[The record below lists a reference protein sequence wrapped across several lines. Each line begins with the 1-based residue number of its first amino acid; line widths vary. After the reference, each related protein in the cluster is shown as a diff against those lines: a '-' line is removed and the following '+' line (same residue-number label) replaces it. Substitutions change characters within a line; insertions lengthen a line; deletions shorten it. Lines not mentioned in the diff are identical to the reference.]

1 MGLFDRLKKNAETKQ
16 NDVMD
21 TIDKSDW
28 LQVFSACLGKAMV
41 IQNNAAKYV
50 VRDRN
55 WNVDFSQGYIAF
67 GEDKYPVQFIGSE
80 SSSSNT
86 WMWGWNNIN
95 NFSEKIIALSNEA
108 LIKGKEWNLEPLRV
122 PKFDLNDVFNGH
134 NLSIVAC
141 GISKDNYFYY
151 RGPHD
156 GGAIFMAVGN
166 VPKEVYMPVNIIEFA
181 DLTVQCIQQY
191 PIDHKIFVESLLQWN
206 GTKYDW
212 DKDTLVAHF
221 QQNLH
226 ISFEQ
231 SGEYYRIAAI
241 NTK

>member
-1 MGLFDRLKKNAETKQ
+1 MGLFDRLKKNVEIKQ

-28 LQVFSACLGKAMV
+28 LQVFSACLGKMMV

-95 NFSEKIIALSNEA
+95 HFPEKLIALSDEA
-108 LIKGKEWNLEPLRV
+108 LKNGKEWNLDPLRV
-122 PKFDLNDVFNGH
+122 PQFDLNDVFNGH

-141 GISKDNYFYY
+141 GISKDNYCYY

-156 GGAIFMAVGN
+156 GGAVFMAVGN
-166 VPKEVYMPVNIIEFA
+166 VPKEVYSPVNISEFA
-181 DLTVQCIQQY
+181 DLTVRCIQQY

-231 SGEYYRIAAI
+231 SGEFYRIAAI